1 MTPLRA
7 IGSAP
12 KDLRKML
19 TDWWLIPLAGAL
31 LEAAPDVKHLTFVVR
46 ALPGDR
52 VAPRLVPGDPL
63 REPSPA
69 WAKLVERTH
78 QRLFCAPATAL
89 DADEGAARAYGAF
102 CSADPKEWT
111 DVWQLIRVPLDWAKP
126 DQRSFRVELVDLL
139 HRRRPDS
146 EAPAERA
153 RAARIAA
160 PVVDPDVAA
169 LLSGLEAL
177 DRRDELYRLCA
188 ELHWLRVR
196 REPAYQIHDA
206 ARALEAALKSLSAS
220 PPEHPKRPGTP

>member
-7 IGSAP
+7 IGRSPA
-12 KDLRKML
+12 DLRKML
-19 TDWWLIPLAGAL
+19 TNWWLTPLAWAL

-52 VAPRLVPGDPL
+52 VAPRLVPGDL
-63 REPSPA
+63 GREPSPA

-78 QRLFCAPATAL
+78 QRLFCAPATAF

-102 CSADPKEWT
+102 CSVDPKEWT
-111 DVWQLIRVPLDWAKP
+111 GVWQIIRAPLKYSHPSWRP
-126 DQRSFRVELVDLL
+126 FSVELVDLL
-139 HRRRPDS
+139 HRRRPDA

-188 ELHWLRVR
+188 KLYRLRAR
-196 REPAYQIHDA
+196 PASVYEIHDA

-220 PPEHPKRPGTP
+220 PPEPPKRPGTP